1 MWLTPTAGGER
12 PPEGLPEGLD
22 RVLQARRRG
31 VWTAAGFDSPPGSE
45 GQCSGASREKPGE
58 KAVTGRRE
66 YVDTT
71 NDTTLLKQAERRFES
86 APRARVYD
94 RLFNF

>member
-1 MWLTPTAGGER
+1 MLSDRQPRGS
-12 PPEGLPEGLD
+12 PEGLPEGRNEELP
-22 RVLQARRRG
+22 ARRRG
-31 VWTAAGFDSPPGSE
+31 VWAAAGFDSPPGS
-45 GQCSGASREKPGE
+45 GRRGTGASREKPGE

-66 YVDTT
+66 YVETT

>member
-1 MWLTPTAGGER
+1 MRMLPARRSGVRFPAGER
-12 PPEGLPEGLD
+12 RTG
-22 RVLQARRRG
+22 
-31 VWTAAGFDSPPGSE
+31 T
-45 GQCSGASREKPGE
+45 GASREKPGE

-66 YVDTT
+66 YVETT
-71 NDTTLLKQAERRFES
+71 NDTTPVKQAERRFES

>member
-1 MWLTPTAGGER
+1 MCYPTGSREAPQRDFPKAGMR
-12 PPEGLPEGLD
+12 MLP
-22 RVLQARRRG
+22 ARRRG
-31 VWTAAGFDSPPGSE
+31 VWTTAGFDSPPGS
-45 GQCSGASREKPGE
+45 GGRCSGASREKPGE